1 MIKVSQQ
8 DYTLVNG
15 KMTYPMGRVYTIIQM
30 IKNTDMMEIGKIQ
43 KNKGKENYSTTIRR
57 LILKVNK
64 VYDSNIF
71 IRSLFN

>member
-1 MIKVSQQ
+1 
-8 DYTLVNG
+8 
-15 KMTYPMGRVYTIIQM
+15 MGRVYTIIQM